1 MRAFHA
7 GELVPSPTTL
17 TRQPAAG
24 TLSRRERARPQG
36 AGEGITPKRLIRKGL
51 FSWLLDLAQALSLY
65 QGLCKVRFFAPHE
78 ALSPSPA
85 GGARG

>member
-24 TLSRRERARPQG
+24 TLSRWERARPQG

-51 FSWLLDLAQALSLY
+51 FSWLLDFAQALL
-65 QGLCKVRFFAPHE
+65 V
-78 ALSPSPA
+78 SPA
-85 GGARG
+85 EEISIRLRPWANRLPLAGEGH